1 MSTVPAMRIKS
12 HWFKAGA
19 PKSAEQQASAMAFI
33 VWRVAHNMLKRMRG
47 AQFDIDA
54 GGPYFAFMREVL
66 VFLIAVVDRTAYT
79 KMDAE
84 ARSAFTTALV
94 LNCANT
100 LAGNEADLLGP
111 RADGAPYQ
119 DSFIDLVNEVSQHY
133 AEFGADAAGAK
144 AEEAGK
150 ADEAFVPDF
159 AFMRYLGSRLEPT
172 LPPKDRR
179 WVLDQVMAIEAPE
192 AVDIVR
198 SAILDLLS
206 AEPRKSRRTS
216 MTGD

>member
-1 MSTVPAMRIKS
+1 MTLVPPRMRIKS

-47 AQFDIDA
+47 AKFDIDA

-66 VFLIAVVDRTAYT
+66 VFLISVVDRTAYT
-79 KMDAE
+79 KMDADS
-84 ARSAFTTALV
+84 RRLFTTALV
-94 LNCANT
+94 RHSADT
-100 LAGNEADLLGP
+100 LAGNETDLLGP
-111 RADGAPYQ
+111 RADGVPYQ
-119 DSFIDLVNEVSQHY
+119 DSFIDLVNELSPHY
-133 AEFGADAAGAK
+133 AEFGADPAGATT
-144 AEEAGK
+144 EEA
-150 ADEAFVPDF
+150 FTPDF
-159 AFMRYLGSRLEPT
+159 GFMRYLGSRLEPT
-172 LPPKDRR
+172 LPPHDRH

-206 AEPRKSRRTS
+206 TEPLKSRRTS
-216 MTGD
+216 MSGD

>member
-1 MSTVPAMRIKS
+1 MSTLPAMRIKS
-12 HWFKAGA
+12 HWFKAGE

-47 AQFDIDA
+47 AHFDIDA

-79 KMDAE
+79 KMDGP
-84 ARSAFTTALV
+84 ARNAFTTALV
-94 LNCANT
+94 LHCADT
-100 LAGNEADLLGP
+100 LAGNETDLLGP

-119 DSFIDLVNEVSQHY
+119 DSFIDLVNELSPHY
-133 AEFGADAAGAK
+133 AEFGADPAGAK
-144 AEEAGK
+144 TEEA
-150 ADEAFVPDF
+150 FTPDF
-159 AFMRYLGSRLEPT
+159 GFVRYLGSRLEPT
-172 LPPKDRR
+172 LPPHDRR

-206 AEPRKSRRTS
+206 TKPRKSRRTS
-216 MTGD
+216 MSGD